1 MRKRSIMDS
10 RTAPRPREAIAED
23 VTAGKAAA
31 VAKAVRVRGKGEED
45 DRSIEIGIEAAE
57 AVREDSEA
65 VEVVPPRGMAAA
77 AVAVNLG
84 IVTGI
89 VVVAV
94 VRGDL
99 ERIAVKA
106 ATDDFRPRMS
116 AHPQALLSQSNR
128 RRSPWQRWRGTFVAP
143 AEPIRWRIWQK

>member
-1 MRKRSIMDS
+1 MDS
-10 RTAPRPREAIAED
+10 RTAPRPKEAIAGD
-23 VTAGKAAA
+23 VTAGKAVA

-45 DRSIEIGIEAAE
+45 DRSIEIGIETIEPEE

-77 AVAVNLG
+77 VVVNLG

-128 RRSPWQRWRGTFVAP
+128 RRNPWQRWRGTFVAP